1 MRARRGARA
10 SMTRASVRLRSL
22 SGAVALGARALG
34 AVALGVVLTGC
45 GSDAGAGSSA
55 GNRQSSAAAAP
66 DLSTPST
73 SAGSPKAPADS
84 PKAPSTGGS
93 AARTPAAPKLPRSQL
108 SPVTGSFTKPEK
120 EYLVGRVPKG
130 TDPVAVLETGQETC
144 ERIARTVRHDRA
156 AVIGALRAGEIPG
169 AEDAVRHLCP
179 EHEPLLEAAGKG
191 GTG

>member
-1 MRARRGARA
+1 M
-10 SMTRASVRLRSL
+10 
-22 SGAVALGARALG
+22 GARALG
-34 AVALGVVLTGC
+34 AVALGAVLTGC

-66 DLSTPST
+66 APSSPSSPST

-130 TDPVAVLETGQETC
+130 TDPVAVLETGQEAC
-144 ERIARTVRHDRA
+144 ERIARTARHDRA